1 MKAGALFSWLK
12 FLELF
17 LDEFPT
23 SQGNDFPLKSFL
35 GLHDELLCEAQGTK
49 VFFSKMEPDFS
60 STWDKA
66 TSLFHSSC
74 WVIACK

>member
-23 SQGNDFPLKSFL
+23 SQGSDFPLKSFL
-35 GLHDELLCEAQGTK
+35 GLHDELLCEAQATK
-49 VFFSKMEPDFS
+49 VFFLRWNQISVAPGTKPPVYF
-60 STWDKA
+60 
-66 TSLFHSSC
+66 
-74 WVIACK
+74 IAVAG